1 RDTTVVCFAR
11 LPITHESASG
21 RIDRQRFANT
31 PQSCVSAASRSL
43 TSKAVMQ
50 GFVESM
56 FPVAGY
62 LQKQLVPEPTPAVH
76 EHLAD
81 SVIPSPF

>member
-1 RDTTVVCFAR
+1 
-11 LPITHESASG
+11 
-21 RIDRQRFANT
+21 
-31 PQSCVSAASRSL
+31 
-43 TSKAVMQ
+43 MQ

-81 SVIPSPF
+81 SVNPSPF